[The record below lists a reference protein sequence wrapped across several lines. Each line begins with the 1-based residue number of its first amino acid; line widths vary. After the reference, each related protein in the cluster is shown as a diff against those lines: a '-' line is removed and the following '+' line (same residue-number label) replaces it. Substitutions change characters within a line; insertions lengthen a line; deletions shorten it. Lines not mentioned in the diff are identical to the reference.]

1 MVLSKK
7 ERGFAVC
14 DDDADEDYAGEAVTS
29 HQLLFIH
36 QNTAEKKL
44 LAMCGDIALLDA
56 TYKTTKNSLPLF
68 LLVGRKDVGDR
79 TAAEFICEVETTD
92 AVSEALQTI
101 SGWNP
106 LWTPS

>member
-7 ERGFAVC
+7 ERGFAVRN
-14 DDDADEDYAGEAVTS
+14 DEADEDYAGEAVTS

-56 TYKTTKNSLPLF
+56 TYKTTNKHF
-68 LLVGRKDVGDR
+68 LLVGHTDVGDR